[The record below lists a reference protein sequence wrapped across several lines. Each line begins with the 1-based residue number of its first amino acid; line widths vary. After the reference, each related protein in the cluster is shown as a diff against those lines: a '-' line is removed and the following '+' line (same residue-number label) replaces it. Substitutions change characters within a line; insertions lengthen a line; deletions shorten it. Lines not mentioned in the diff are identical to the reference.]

1 MKRVACLVTS
11 TLFLFLVSSGIATGQ
26 SLSALA
32 GPLDDEV
39 EGVTEVV
46 EEPVEAVTKAVGGPV
61 EKLQD
66 PIDKIKDQVDKT
78 VPSLPDPVKK
88 PVEDVTKEVEKVV
101 DKVDKVVED
110 VTETAKN
117 PTGAAGSVGDKP
129 KPAPAPGIA
138 APPAQSKPSIG
149 VSGSSTT
156 NDKVARASVKSGKA
170 SKGSRPGSKDANR
183 AKPAG
188 DTDEVASAGHTIEPA
203 QVKGTQIIAP
213 ATEVDQ
219 SEGSGLSLTGV
230 QILTWLILA
239 CWLLGAGAT
248 FVWRARTRVRAARS

>member
-1 MKRVACLVTS
+1 MVK
-11 TLFLFLVSSGIATGQ
+11 
-26 SLSALA
+26 
-32 GPLDDEV
+32 
-39 EGVTEVV
+39 
-46 EEPVEAVTKAVGGPV
+46 
-61 EKLQD
+61 
-66 PIDKIKDQVDKT
+66 
-78 VPSLPDPVKK
+78 DPVGEVIKVVK
-88 PVEDVTKEVEKVV
+88 NPVGEVTKVV
-101 DKVDKVVED
+101 DKVAKD

-117 PTGAAGSVGDKP
+117 PSGVAGSVGDKP

-188 DTDEVASAGHTIEPA
+188 DTDEVTAAGHTIEPA

-213 ATEVDQ
+213 ATEAEE

-239 CWLLGAGAT
+239 SWLLGTGAA
-248 FVWRARTRVRAARS
+248 FAWRGRTRVRVASS